1 MDEFLRYL
9 VQQLVEYPDEAVLT
23 YREGDGRV
31 FYQLSLRQ
39 SDIGRLIGKGGSTIN
54 AIRELLN
61 AAGEKQGL
69 KVSLEILD

>member
-9 VQQLVEYPDEAVLT
+9 VQQLVEHPDEAILT
-23 YREGDGRV
+23 HREGEGKV
-31 FYQLSLRQ
+31 FYQLSLRP
-39 SDIGRLIGKGGSTIN
+39 SDVGRLIGKGGSTIN